1 MVHNNHILRLDATV
15 PLHSLHCNSA
25 TSVATHST
33 CHPLLLLCCHRRIAK
48 NSLFRV
54 PFFGW
59 VLAGWGHYSID
70 RSNVESAKQ
79 SLAHA
84 ASQIHRYQRCL
95 AISAE
100 GTRSKTGRLQDFK
113 KGPFHT
119 AIAVRL
125 PVIPVCIMGAYQ
137 LWPPAQMFPV
147 SGNVV
152 VRMLPAMTVREGETH
167 KELSG
172 RVRRA
177 MLRAIAEP
185 MGRRRRCIRAVLC
198 TCCGCPSLW
207 R

>member
-1 MVHNNHILRLDATV
+1 ML
-15 PLHSLHCNSA
+15 LHFHC
-25 TSVATHST
+25 
-33 CHPLLLLCCHRRIAK
+33 RIAK

-84 ASQIHRYQRCL
+84 AEQIHKYQRCL

-147 SGNVV
+147 SGEVV
-152 VRMLPAMTVREGETH
+152 VRMLPAMRVREGETH

-185 MGRRRRCIRAVLC
+185 VAKTAKVYTDSFVYVLWLPATMALMWWTVRLLLSAV
-198 TCCGCPSLW
+198 GW
-207 R
+207 

>member
-1 MVHNNHILRLDATV
+1 M
-15 PLHSLHCNSA
+15 
-25 TSVATHST
+25 
-33 CHPLLLLCCHRRIAK
+33 
-48 NSLFRV
+48 
-54 PFFGW
+54 
-59 VLAGWGHYSID
+59 
-70 RSNVESAKQ
+70 ESAKQ

-84 ASQIHRYQRCL
+84 AEQIHKYQRCL

-147 SGNVV
+147 SGEVV
-152 VRMLPAMTVREGETH
+152 VRMLPAMRVREGETH

-185 MGRRRRCIRAVLC
+185 VAKTAKVYTDSFVYVLWLPATMALMWWTVRLLLSAV
-198 TCCGCPSLW
+198 GW
-207 R
+207 

>member
-1 MVHNNHILRLDATV
+1 MDPMIFASG
-15 PLHSLHCNSA
+15 PFA
-25 TSVATHST
+25 YKW
-33 CHPLLLLCCHRRIAK
+33 IAK
-48 NSLFRV
+48 HSLFRV

-59 VLAGWGHYSID
+59 VLAGWGHYAID
-70 RSNVESAKQ
+70 RSNVESAKR

-84 ASQIHRYQRCL
+84 AQQIHQYQRCL

-119 AIAVRL
+119 ALAVQL
-125 PVIPVCIMGAYQ
+125 PIIPVCIMGAYQ

-147 SGNVV
+147 SGDVV
-152 VRMLPAMTVREGETH
+152 VRMLPAMRVRDGETH
-167 KELSG
+167 KELSA

-185 MGRRRRCIRAVLC
+185 VGKGARTYGDSFVYVLWLPV
-198 TCCGCPSLW
+198 TMMLMWLTWQWTLSMVGW
-207 R
+207 

>member
-1 MVHNNHILRLDATV
+1 MFSHASNMDPMILASG
-15 PLHSLHCNSA
+15 PFA
-25 TSVATHST
+25 YKW
-33 CHPLLLLCCHRRIAK
+33 IAK
-48 NSLFRV
+48 DSLFRV

-70 RSNVESAKQ
+70 RSNVDSAKR

-84 ASQIHRYQRCL
+84 AEQIHKYQRSL

-119 AIAVRL
+119 ALAVQL

-147 SGNVV
+147 SGDVV
-152 VRMLPAMTVREGETH
+152 VRMLPAMTVRDGETH

-177 MLRAIAEP
+177 MLQAIAEP
-185 MGRRRRCIRAVLC
+185 VERKARVYTDSVVYVLWLPVTMALMWWTVRWLMAVV
-198 TCCGCPSLW
+198 GW
-207 R
+207 